1 MSLEETNPA
10 VVEEEEGKPGSA
22 EEDAVA
28 YGEVQVFDEMP
39 LNETDPPAAAEEEG
53 EPGIAEEDAVASGE
67 DRLSEMPDMVLHHVM
82 SFLKAWEAARTCVLS
97 RRWRHLW
104 ASAPCV
110 DILLTSDRQPP
121 PMNRRMRHHRASAP
135 CPCADV
141 LWTRDRNAPSDTRRF
156 VNRLLLARDELAPV
170 DTLRLRSA
178 HVDGFGDKF
187 KNVDVEK
194 WISEAIK
201 RKARVIQLEDHYGM
215 FVVFAHQVFAS
226 NHLKILKLSYA
237 ELDDDVFR
245 GFSSRCPSLEELEL
259 KKCVVSA
266 REISSV
272 TLKSLIMVECKFTMN
287 LSVGAP
293 NLVFLQ
299 CITPMKWV
307 PVLKDS
313 GSLVTGSIMIDDSLL
328 IGDSKKGH
336 EVDGFSSDYSYGGSS
351 EDYFDDLSSDIS
363 DDYDYNYEND
373 INSDADTYEYNE
385 IVNEYKFE
393 QYKDHDDGGDCSMGG
408 KYHGSSSNNG
418 FNDDKTLGGQNVL
431 HSLSNARS
439 LELLAHSGEVVLSR
453 ESRSCPTF
461 SNLKTLSLGE
471 WCISM
476 VADFDILILFLQNS
490 PNLEKLFLQLEMS
503 YNIQK
508 ELEKG
513 IKPKGGSFACKRLST
528 VKIRCT
534 KDDLRVHMLAQLFN
548 SNGLSLEKI
557 FVRRSGSFRLRNS
570 KLNREL
576 NCPWRMS

>member
-1 MSLEETNPA
+1 MSLEETNPT
-10 VVEEEEGKPGSA
+10 VVEEEDGEPGSA

-39 LNETDPPAAAEEEG
+39 LNETDPAAAAEEG
-53 EPGIAEEDAVASGE
+53 EPGSAEEDAVASGE

-121 PMNRRMRHHRASAP
+121 PPANRRMRHHQASAP

-141 LWTRDRNAPSDTRRF
+141 LWTRDRNPPSDTRRF
-156 VNRLLLARDELAPV
+156 VNWLLLARDELAPV

-178 HVDGFGDKF
+178 HVDGFEDKF
-187 KNVDVEK
+187 KNADVEK

-215 FVVFAHQVFAS
+215 FVVLAHQVFAS
-226 NHLKILKLSYA
+226 NHLKILKLSYT
-237 ELDDDVFR
+237 ELDDDIFR

-328 IGDSKKGH
+328 IGDSKKRH

-363 DDYDYNYEND
+363 DDYDYNYGKISIVMLIHMSTRRLRMD
-373 INSDADTYEYNE
+373 INL
-385 IVNEYKFE
+385 
-393 QYKDHDDGGDCSMGG
+393 
-408 KYHGSSSNNG
+408 SS
-418 FNDDKTLGGQNVL
+418 
-431 HSLSNARS
+431 
-439 LELLAHSGEVVLSR
+439 
-453 ESRSCPTF
+453 
-461 SNLKTLSLGE
+461 LKTMMMEVIAVWVVNIMAPVLTMG
-471 WCISM
+471 SM
-476 VADFDILILFLQNS
+476 MIKLWVDKMFFTAFQM
-490 PNLEKLFLQLEMS
+490 LEVWS
-503 YNIQK
+503 
-508 ELEKG
+508 
-513 IKPKGGSFACKRLST
+513 C
-528 VKIRCT
+528 
-534 KDDLRVHMLAQLFN
+534 
-548 SNGLSLEKI
+548 
-557 FVRRSGSFRLRNS
+557 
-570 KLNREL
+570 
-576 NCPWRMS
+576 